1 MIASGISVVR
11 FSGMFL
17 KSNLLV
23 EQLANRRSNNS
34 KFMWNFNCKIK
45 VSLTINLHNYNY
57 LNVWIN
63 IFFLIKHPFLK
74 IYIFF
79 VFFIY

>member
-34 KFMWNFNCKIK
+34 MFM
-45 VSLTINLHNYNY
+45 
-57 LNVWIN
+57 
-63 IFFLIKHPFLK
+63 
-74 IYIFF
+74 
-79 VFFIY
+79 